1 MPKKPALARRRV
13 EPTWLSAP
21 EYVETFGPIVS
32 DLCARADFA
41 PDPEQEQIL
50 DLVFAIKPDGTSA
63 AFEVDLI
70 GPRQNFKTGVLKMM
84 EIGWLYVTKQRL
96 IIHSAHELST
106 TEETFRET
114 ADLIESAPFLSSK
127 LAPTKSDRP
136 GITTGNG
143 KWSIE
148 LVGDRRI
155 KYRARRNTGGR
166 GLTGDK
172 VVLDEAFAL
181 LPSHIGSLYPTLAA
195 VADPQVVSASSA
207 GMLESEI
214 LRDKRD
220 RGRAGSSRDQ
230 VYVEFG
236 DREQP
241 THERPDAGCQSGKDC
256 THSKTTAG
264 CVLDDED
271 RWAEIMPA
279 LGRRV
284 KVETIRSMRQAM
296 PPAEFARE
304 FLVWWDDPP
313 LDIDQQVFGTHWR
326 RQAAADAQVPTP
338 VCVGISVEFDAR
350 RWGALGAFGVHG
362 DSLGIVFPAAIAKGP
377 NAGPGRRPGTAWIV
391 PAVCDI
397 AARHPEVM
405 FVIDGGGP
413 AADLVEP
420 LERKIGGQLTVVT
433 LGDAK
438 DACAGFFDGITET
451 KTLMHN
457 DDVDLNEAARSAVKR
472 FSGDRFLWGRRQS
485 AGDISLLD
493 AVTLAFWGGTRTSV
507 YEHREMVIL

>member
-1 MPKKPALARRRV
+1 MPKMPALARRRV

-21 EYVETFGPIVS
+21 VYVETFGPIVS
-32 DLCARADFA
+32 DLCARADYA
-41 PDPEQEQIL
+41 PDPEQELIL
-50 DLVFAIKPDGTSA
+50 DLVFAIKPDGTAA
-63 AFEVDLI
+63 AFEVDII

-114 ADLIESAPFLSSK
+114 ADLIESAPFLSAK

-172 VVLDEAFAL
+172 VVLDESFAL

-207 GMLESEI
+207 GMFESEI

-220 RGRAGSSRDQ
+220 RGRVGASPDQ
-230 VYVEFG
+230 VYVEYG
-236 DREQP
+236 DNRAP
-241 THERPDAGCQSGKDC
+241 TVEHPNAGCLSKGC
-256 THSKTTAG
+256 THAKTVAG
-264 CVLDDED
+264 CALDDEA
-271 RWAEIMPA
+271 RWASIMPA

-304 FLVWWDDPP
+304 FMVWWDDPP
-313 LDIDQQVFGTHWR
+313 LDVDQQVFGVHWG
-326 RQAAADAQVPTP
+326 RQSAADAVVPTP
-338 VCVGISVEFDAR
+338 RSIGISVEFDAR
-350 RWGALGAFGVHG
+350 RWGSLGAFGEHG
-362 DSLGIVFPAAIAKGP
+362 DGLGIVFPAAIAEGP
-377 NAGPGRRPGTAWIV
+377 NAGPGRRAGTGWLI
-391 PAVCDI
+391 PAVEDI
-397 AARHPEVM
+397 AHRHPEVT
-405 FVIDGGGP
+405 FAIDGGGP
-413 AADLVEP
+413 AADLIEQ
-420 LERKIGGQLTVVT
+420 LQEILGGQLRVANFA
-433 LGDAK
+433 DMK
-438 DACAGFFDGITET
+438 DACAAFFDGITES

-457 DDVDLNEAARSAVKR
+457 GDPDLTEAARSAVKR
-472 FSGDRFLWGRRQS
+472 FSGDRFLWGRKQS

-493 AVTLAFWGGTRTSV
+493 SVTLAQWAGRSSV
-507 YEHREMVIL
+507 YEERGMVIL